1 MNRMLCRL
9 ALVAMLVLAMVP
21 DLSAHIGMPF
31 VVLEGK
37 AGRYPVRVVVE
48 QPEVVPGLAHIG
60 VRVLEGT
67 PRSVSVLPLHWE
79 TDRSGAP
86 RPDAARPVAG
96 EPGLYEGELWFMGAG
111 AYGVIVQIDGEGGG
125 NLVVPANS
133 LATARKPM
141 PGWMAWM
148 LGMLGVLLGVGWV
161 AIGYST
167 FRESTVIGAVVG
179 RRWRGWLGAGLSLV
193 TAGAAV
199 IGGQRWWKVEDRAHA
214 AKVRGQNLRLE
225 VQPKAGH
232 LEFRVGGRGFQGPG
246 WDLVPDHGR
255 LMHAFLIGPGPEPVF
270 LHLHPEEPIEGGVP
284 RSPIGSL
291 PSGEYEVFLDVTHE
305 MGVVQTLTNRL
316 TVRESVSG
324 GVVTDRDDAWHRG
337 ALLPVGQAQSLD
349 GGRTARLEVEGRLRA
364 LEPVRMVARFRESD
378 DRPCLL
384 EPFLRMPGH
393 AVVAAEDGSV
403 FTHLH
408 PAGNLSMAAAR
419 RFALRAGGD
428 AAAKDADEV
437 CGDLGALPAD
447 VVGQLLRRGEV
458 TFPMVFPKAGTYRV
472 WVQARIAGRIQTAG
486 FRVDVEPSGARPL

>member
-1 MNRMLCRL
+1 MKRILCRL
-9 ALVAMLVLAMVP
+9 GWVAILVLAMVP
-21 DLSAHIGMPF
+21 DLNAHIGMPF

-37 AGRYPVRVVVE
+37 AGRYPVRVVVQ

-67 PRSVSVLPLHWE
+67 PKSVSVLPLHWD

-86 RPDAARPVAG
+86 RPDPARPVAG
-96 EPGLYEGELWFMGAG
+96 EAGLYEGELWFMGSG
-111 AYGVIVQIDGEGGG
+111 AYGVIVQIEGEGGG
-125 NLVVPANS
+125 SLVVPANS
-133 LATARKPM
+133 LATVRKPM
-141 PGWMAWM
+141 PRWMAWL
-148 LGMLGVLLGVGWV
+148 LGSLGVLLGVGWV
-161 AIGYST
+161 AIGYSS
-167 FRESTVIGAVVG
+167 FRESTVVGAVVG
-179 RRWRGWLGAGLSLV
+179 RRWRGALGAALGLL

-199 IGGQRWWKVEDRAHA
+199 VGGNRWWRVEDRAHA
-214 AKVRGQNLRLE
+214 AKVRGQTLKLDVRQKGL
-225 VQPKAGH
+225 G
-232 LEFRVGGRGFQGPG
+232 LEFVVRGRGEQGPA

-255 LMHAFLIGPGPEPVF
+255 FMHAFIIGTGPEPVF
-270 LHLHPEEPIEGGVP
+270 LHLHPDEPVEGGVP
-284 RSPIGSL
+284 RSAIGSL

-316 TVRESVSG
+316 MVREAVSG

-349 GGRTARLEVEGRLRA
+349 GGRTVRLEVEGRLRA
-364 LEPVRMVARFRESD
+364 LEPVRLVARFRESD
-378 DRPCLL
+378 GRPCQL
-384 EPFLRMPGH
+384 EPYLRMPGH
-393 AVVAAEDGSV
+393 AVVAAADGSV

-472 WVQARIAGRIQTAG
+472 WVQARISGRIQTAG
-486 FRVDVEPSGARPL
+486 FRVDVGASGVRPL

>member
-1 MNRMLCRL
+1 MNRILCRL
-9 ALVAMLVLAMVP
+9 GWVALLVLAMVP

-37 AGRYPVRVVVE
+37 AGRYPVRVVVQ

-67 PRSVSVLPLHWE
+67 PKSVSVLPLHWD

-86 RPDAARPVAG
+86 RPDPARPVAG
-96 EPGLYEGELWFMGAG
+96 EAGLYEGELWFMGSG
-111 AYGVIVQIDGEGGG
+111 AYGVIVQIEGEGGG
-125 NLVVPANS
+125 SLVVPANS
-133 LATARKPM
+133 LATVRKAM
-141 PGWMAWM
+141 PVWMAWL
-148 LGMLGVLLGVGWV
+148 LGSLGVLLGVGWV

-167 FRESTVIGAVVG
+167 FRESTVVGAVLG
-179 RRWRGWLGAGLSLV
+179 RRWRGALGAGLGLLA
-193 TAGAAV
+193 AGAAV
-199 IGGQRWWKVEDRAHA
+199 VGGSRWWKVEDRAHA
-214 AKVRGQNLRLE
+214 AKVRGQTMKLDVR
-225 VQPKAGH
+225 QKAGS
-232 LEFRVGGRGFQGPG
+232 LEFVVRGRGEQGPA

-255 LMHAFLIGPGPEPVF
+255 LMHAFVIGMGPEPVF
-270 LHLHPEEPIEGGVP
+270 LHMHPEEPIEGGAP
-284 RSPIGSL
+284 RSAIGSL
-291 PSGEYEVFLDVTHE
+291 PAGEYEVFLDVTHE

-316 TVRESVSG
+316 TVREPVSG
-324 GVVTDRDDAWHRG
+324 GVVTDRDDSWHRG
-337 ALLPVGQAQSLD
+337 ALLPVGQAQPLD
-349 GGRTARLEVEGRLRA
+349 GGRTVRLEVEGRLRA

-384 EPFLRMPGH
+384 EPYLRMPGH
-393 AVVAAEDGSV
+393 AVVAAADGSV

-428 AAAKDADEV
+428 TAAKDADEV

-472 WVQARIAGRIQTAG
+472 WVQARIGGQIQTAG
-486 FRVDVEPSGARPL
+486 FLIEVETSAARPL